1 MSTVKQLQA
10 RESVGRCPLP
20 WFAREGIRVVTV
32 VDL

>member
-1 MSTVKQLQA
+1 MSTVKQLA